1 MPQPRKRRRATSAG
15 DRARKR
21 QQNQQ
26 QRVPQPAAAPAAAA
40 APSSGGASGGNAVVP
55 SSAGMVGI
63 SGEAGCPPDVRQ
75 KVLSQLTHEEK
86 NTQRW
91 TFPFKDGER
100 FETAEF
106 SQMTCYGPPSNKS
119 RYVMCAKLGEGS
131 FSCVFKAWDTVAKDW
146 AALKFTLSRFAP
158 APAPSRPLLL
168 CARHLVA
175 TPLARRVP
183 LCANPRRPGF
193 PQCGEGGVQR
203 SEQAE

>member
-1 MPQPRKRRRATSAG
+1 MVAAGAMPQPRKRRRATNAG

-40 APSSGGASGGNAVVP
+40 PAASHSGGASAGNAVVP

-106 SQMTCYGPPSNKS
+106 AQMTCYGPPSNKS

-158 APAPSRPLLL
+158 RPRLPPLAPAGAASRCNAARST
-168 CARHLVA
+168 CAAVR
-175 TPLARRVP
+175 
-183 LCANPRRPGF
+183 
-193 PQCGEGGVQR
+193 
-203 SEQAE
+203 

>member
-1 MPQPRKRRRATSAG
+1 MPQPRKRRRATNAG

-40 APSSGGASGGNAVVP
+40 PAASHSGGASAGNAVVP

-106 SQMTCYGPPSNKS
+106 AQMTCYGPPSNKS

-158 APAPSRPLLL
+158 R
-168 CARHLVA
+168 
-175 TPLARRVP
+175 
-183 LCANPRRPGF
+183 PRRPPLAPAGAASR
-193 PQCGEGGVQR
+193 CNAAR
-203 SEQAE
+203 STCAAVR